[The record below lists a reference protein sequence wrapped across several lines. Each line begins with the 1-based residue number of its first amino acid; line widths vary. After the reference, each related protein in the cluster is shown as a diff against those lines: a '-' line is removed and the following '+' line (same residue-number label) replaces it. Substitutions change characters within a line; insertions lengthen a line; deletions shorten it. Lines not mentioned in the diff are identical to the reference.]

1 MAKIYSF
8 EEYKIRRLIREN
20 QEDLL
25 SKIDYCDRNGYLWT
39 DHYSI
44 KMIGDRIEELKKM
57 LEDLKNEKSS

>member
-8 EEYKIRRLIREN
+8 EEYKIRRLIRQN

-25 SKIDYCDRNGYLWT
+25 SKIESCDKHGYLWT
-39 DHYSI
+39 DHFSI
-44 KMIGDRIEELKKM
+44 KQIGDRIEELTTM

>member
-8 EEYKIRRLIREN
+8 EEYKIRRLIRQN

-25 SKIDYCDRNGYLWT
+25 SKIEYCDKNGYLWT

-44 KMIGDRIEELKKM
+44 KMIGERISELMVM
-57 LEDLKNEKSS
+57 LENLKNEKSS